1 MTLTEKRIGEIALA
15 FVKNIMEHDVFIKDQ
30 KLTDSVAEAAVQE
43 VLSKTPLI
51 KGADITHDEFLQFF
65 MGTVINN
72 VSTRLIICKIDII
85 VNFC

>member
-65 MGTVINN
+65 LLVTPEDKKETIQRAILKL
-72 VSTRLIICKIDII
+72 TKK
-85 VNFC
+85 